1 MATMHS
7 AVHMA
12 EDASLL
18 PMRGRTCL
26 CSCCRSFSALSERGR
41 EGRNVN
47 LGVSSAPCR
56 DSSSLSDVL
65 QKVTMHLQA

>member
-7 AVHMA
+7 AVQMA
-12 EDASLL
+12 EEAPLL
-18 PMRGRTCL
+18 PVHRRTCL

-47 LGVSSAPCR
+47 LGVSIAPCR
-56 DSSSLSDVL
+56 DSSSLSNAL
-65 QKVTMHLQA
+65 HILTT